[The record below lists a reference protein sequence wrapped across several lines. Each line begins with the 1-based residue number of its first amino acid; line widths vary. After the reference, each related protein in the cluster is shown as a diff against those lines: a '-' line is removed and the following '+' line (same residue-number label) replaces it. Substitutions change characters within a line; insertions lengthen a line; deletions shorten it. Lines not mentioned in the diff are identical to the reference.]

1 MEWRVSLWPQPPP
14 CGPTLFSSEPPGL
27 LEPRAP
33 LLPRQE
39 LAEGAEGG
47 HVFLPSC
54 SSEAVGQGR
63 LLGGHASV
71 PGPRPSTQGRPKVC
85 ELRGYSPNLA
95 SAVSFRIFSYYG
107 ERRPSGSAGHLC
119 TSSAPGPHPA
129 VRMPGIQ
136 GGREGVTHLP
146 VSGSLSGQRGGGV
159 HRVMGIVG
167 RCTHID
173 SLSQK
178 VLQHLATQQP
188 QLHGGLKGKALH
200 QPDRPSSPLHAGRL
214 VPRGLACEQSL
225 NV

>member
-146 VSGSLSGQRGGGV
+146 ASGSLSGQRGGGPQG
-159 HRVMGIVG
+159 HG
-167 RCTHID
+167 D
-173 SLSQK
+173 S
-178 VLQHLATQQP
+178 
-188 QLHGGLKGKALH
+188 GALH
-200 QPDRPSSPLHAGRL
+200 SHRFPVPEGPSAPGYTAASASRRTEGK
-214 VPRGLACEQSL
+214 GLASARPTL
-225 NV
+225 LAPPRWAAGSKRAGM